1 MLPASNLQK
10 ITRLTRGIGHK
21 SRGGVNGST
30 AHGYLDGVKP
40 SGGQVPKLML
50 FGGIIQGHHLLI
62 L

>member
-1 MLPASNLQK
+1 MLAASNLQK

-21 SRGGVNGST
+21 SRGGVDGST

-40 SGGQVPKLML
+40 SGGQVPKHMV
-50 FGGIIQGHHLLI
+50 FGVIMKGHHLLI